1 MNSSLRHAF
10 LGAAIAVFLA
20 CTFAL
25 VAQEPAAPAAPAAPA
40 VAPANPAEAA
50 PDAPLRRLDAEP
62 DVPAEKSSREKSRE
76 KARQRAEER
85 RANRSNNEIINVF
98 GNSDLPK
105 GEKADAVVAL
115 FGNSTADGDVTDAVI
130 SVLGNTRV
138 TGEVG
143 DAAVAILGDLY
154 INSHVKGAAVA
165 VFGDIELGPDAKV
178 DGDVVCVF
186 GTVKRDPQ
194 AYVTKGVQNIV
205 VGGSLDHRE
214 NLKTWIHRCLFYGR
228 PLAFGPNLGWAWAIA
243 VSFLVLYVFLAL
255 LFRSGLEKC
264 MDTLTTR
271 PGASVITSFLT
282 VLISPVAFILL
293 VMTGVGIFL
302 VPFLGAALFFTS
314 LFGTAVVLA
323 WFGLKVVRLIAG
335 PAAHPALGIL
345 FAGIVVLWIY
355 TIPVLGFVTLKL
367 LGWLGVGVIIYTL
380 LQMLKRERPVA
391 ATAAPVPPVFGA
403 SIPVAAT
410 TMGSTEASFFPP
422 PVTPPPA
429 PPPVNPLPVISAST
443 LPRAG
448 FWIRLA
454 AMLLDMVLLAVV
466 AGILTGGGGKL
477 ALFGLA
483 TYAAVLWKLKG
494 TTIGGVIC
502 GLKVVRLDDR
512 PIDWGTA
519 IVRALGCFLSLV
531 VAGLGFI
538 WVAVDSERQSWHDK
552 IAGTT
557 VVRVPKGVSLL

>member
-1 MNSSLRHAF
+1 MNPSLRHAF
-10 LGAAIAVFLA
+10 VGAAIAAFFA
-20 CTFAL
+20 CTFVL
-25 VAQEPAAPAAPAAPA
+25 VAQEPPAPADPSVPAAAAAAADPA
-40 VAPANPAEAA
+40 A
-50 PDAPLRRLDAEP
+50 DAPLRRLDVDP
-62 DVPAEKSSREKSRE
+62 DVPEPKSTRENARE
-76 KARQRAEER
+76 RSRQRAEER
-85 RANRSNNEIINVF
+85 RANRTNNEVIHLF
-98 GNSDLPK
+98 GDSTLPK
-105 GEKADAVVAL
+105 GEKADAVVSI
-115 FGNSTADGDVTDAVI
+115 FGSSTADGDVTDAVVSI
-130 SVLGNTRV
+130 LGNTHI

-154 INSHVKGAAVA
+154 INSHVKGDAVA
-165 VFGDIELGPDAKV
+165 VLGDVELGPDARV
-178 DGDVVCVF
+178 DGEVVCVL
-186 GTVKRDPQ
+186 GNVKRDAQ
-194 AYVTKGVQNIV
+194 AVVTKGVQNV
-205 VGGSLDHRE
+205 AVGGSLNHRE
-214 NLKTWIHRCLFYGR
+214 NLKSWIHRCLFYGR

-243 VSFLVLYVFLAL
+243 ASFLLLYVILAL
-255 LFRSGLEKC
+255 LFRNGLEKC
-264 MDTLTTR
+264 VDTLSTR
-271 PGASVITSFLT
+271 PGASVLTAFLT
-282 VLISPVAFILL
+282 VLISPIAFILL

-302 VPFLGAALFFTS
+302 VPFLGAALFFIS

-335 PAAHPALGIL
+335 PSAHPALGIL
-345 FAGIVVLWIY
+345 FAGLVVLWIY

-367 LGWLGVGVIIYTL
+367 LGWLGAGVIIYTL
-380 LQMLKRERPVA
+380 LQMLKRERPVVA
-391 ATAAPVPPVFGA
+391 AAGAAPVPPVFA
-403 SIPVAAT
+403 AAAPTAAT
-410 TMGSTEASFFPP
+410 TMGSTEGSFFPP
-422 PVTPPPA
+422 PVTPPS
-429 PPPVNPLPVISAST
+429 PPPINPVPVVSAAT

-454 AMLLDMVLLAVV
+454 AMLLDLVLLAVV

-483 TYAAVLWKLKG
+483 TYAAILWKLKS

-538 WVAVDSERQSWHDK
+538 WVAIDRENQSWHDK
-552 IAGTT
+552 IAGTV